1 MSDGEPTMK
10 IWIIQRGS
18 GKLQVHRSPVQLR
31 PGDTFRVKN
40 WTGLGATIEFAP
52 EDVKDFRPLSSNGF
66 SVPARGYSDFQ
77 VDPGAQPRFL
87 EYDVEFPERH
97 QYAEGNSKPGVI
109 VDP

>member
-1 MSDGEPTMK
+1 MNVVEPTMK
-10 IWIIQRGS
+10 IWIIRRGS

-40 WTGLGATIEFAP
+40 WTDLGATLEFAP
-52 EDVKDFRPLSSNGF
+52 EDVKDFLPLSHNGF
-66 SVPARGYSDFQ
+66 HVPAQGHSDFR
-77 VDPGAQPRFL
+77 VDPTARSRFL
-87 EYDVEFPERH
+87 EYDILFPGK